1 MNEFHQADL
10 KGFEVLLPVLQR
22 IPNIVKVE
30 HTESD
35 TDRIDVR
42 LTGVTSDRRTIVCAI
57 EQKHRNCL
65 SSDYPTVMFNKA
77 KFVYLVNHYIET
89 GEIPVFVS
97 SYSDAVLFFNLA
109 SYPRDKI
116 VYETKPICRKT
127 LYGGEKILQE
137 RMMLDPRYA
146 YKVQLHNPIDTF
158 FAPPIAP
165 TITTTTTN

>member
-10 KGFEVLLPVLQR
+10 KGFEVLRPVLAT

-30 HTESD
+30 HTEED

-42 LTGVTSDRRTIVCAI
+42 LTGVTSDMRTIVCAI

-65 SSDYPTVMFNKA
+65 SSAYPTVMFNEN
-77 KFVYLVNHYIET
+77 KFLYLLHNYLET

-109 SYPRDKI
+109 SYPRDAI
-116 VYETKPICRKT
+116 TYETKPICRKT
-127 LYGGEKILQE
+127 LYGGEKIPQ
-137 RMMLDPRYA
+137 RRIMLDPRFA

-158 FAPPIAP
+158 FAPPVTTQ
-165 TITTTTTN
+165 TITQTTD